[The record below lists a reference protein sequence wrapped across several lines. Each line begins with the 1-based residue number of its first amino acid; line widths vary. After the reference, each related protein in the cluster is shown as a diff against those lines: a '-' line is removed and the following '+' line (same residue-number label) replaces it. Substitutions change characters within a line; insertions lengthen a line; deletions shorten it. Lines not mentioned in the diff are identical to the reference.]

1 MPPGRS
7 SQRGFVRGV
16 GITRS
21 GKDRQNKRVPTVQV
35 EQVANDVQQDKLGLL
50 QIQHPYFYGEAE
62 KFARRFGYN
71 EERTAALMV
80 KFIEEALKQAQKE
93 KHNEQLLEEY
103 HRKKAQSTEQSP
115 SP

>member
-1 MPPGRS
+1 
-7 SQRGFVRGV
+7 
-16 GITRS
+16 
-21 GKDRQNKRVPTVQV
+21 VPTVQV

-50 QIQHPYFYGEAE
+50 QIQHPYLYGEAE

-80 KFIEEALKQAQKE
+80 RFIEEALKEAQKE

-103 HRKKAQSTEQSP
+103 QRQREQTTGQSP